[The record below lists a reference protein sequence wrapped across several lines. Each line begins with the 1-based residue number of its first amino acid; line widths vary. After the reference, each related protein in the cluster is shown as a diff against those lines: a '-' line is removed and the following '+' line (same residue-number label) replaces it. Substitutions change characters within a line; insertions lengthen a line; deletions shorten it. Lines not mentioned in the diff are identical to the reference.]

1 MYDLIIIGAGPAG
14 FTAGIYAIRREMKVL
29 IIGDVPG
36 GQIVWASEIEN
47 YPGFRNIASY
57 ELISKM
63 QNHVKDLGA
72 EIINDKIINIKK
84 NKDKTIT
91 LLSNK
96 QEFVS
101 KTVIIATGLSPREL
115 LVQGEKEFLG
125 KGVTYCANC
134 DAPFYRDKTVAVVG
148 GGNAALDAAEI
159 LSKIA
164 KKVYLIHRREEF
176 RGFEALVNEIKNR
189 KNIEIIINSEISK
202 IIGNEKVKKIN
213 VKNNKLNK
221 ITQINIDGVFIEIG
235 RIAHTE
241 IFSNLI
247 ELDNKKQIKV
257 DKYCKTNVQGIFAAG
272 DVTTVPYKQITIAC
286 GQATIATLS
295 AYEYLQL
302 VTIPRIIPSK

>member
-29 IIGDVPG
+29 IIGAVPG
-36 GQIVWASEIEN
+36 GQMAWASEIEN
-47 YPGFRNIASY
+47 YPGFRNVASY

-63 QNHVKDLGA
+63 QNHVKDLGVK
-72 EIINDKIINIKK
+72 IINDKIINIKK

-115 LVQGEKEFLG
+115 SIQGEKEFLG

-134 DAPFYRDKTVAVVG
+134 DAPFYRDKIVAVVG

-189 KNIEIIINSEISK
+189 KNIEIITNSEISK
-202 IIGNEKVKKIN
+202 IIGNEKVEKIN

-221 ITQINIDGVFIEIG
+221 ITQINIDGIFIEIG

-257 DKYCKTNVQGIFAAG
+257 DKYCKTSVQGIFAAG
-272 DVTTVPYKQITIAC
+272 DVTNAPYKQITIAC

-302 VTIPRIIPSK
+302 TTAPTIIPQK

>member
-57 ELISKM
+57 ELINKM
-63 QNHVKDLGA
+63 QNHVKDLGV
-72 EIINDKIINIKK
+72 EIVNDKIINIKK

-115 LVQGEKEFLG
+115 SVQGEKEFLG

-134 DAPFYRDKTVAVVG
+134 DAPFYRDKIVAVVG
-148 GGNAALDAAEI
+148 GGNAALDATEV

-164 KKVYLIHRREEF
+164 KKVYLIHRRDEF

-189 KNIEIIINSEISK
+189 KNIEIITNSEISK
-202 IIGNEKVKKIN
+202 IIGNEKVEKIN
-213 VKNNKLNK
+213 IKNNKLNK

-257 DKYCKTNVQGIFAAG
+257 DKYCKTSVQGIFAAG
-272 DVTTVPYKQITIAC
+272 DVTNVPYKQITIAC

-302 VTIPRIIPSK
+302 ATIPTITLQK

>member
-29 IIGDVPG
+29 IIGSIPG

-63 QNHVKDLGA
+63 QDHVKDLGV
-72 EIINDKIINIKK
+72 EIVNDKIIDIKK

-96 QEFVS
+96 QEFLS

-115 LVQGEKEFLG
+115 SVQGEKEFLG

-148 GGNAALDAAEI
+148 GGNAALDAAEV

-189 KNIEIIINSEISK
+189 KNIELITNSEISK
-202 IIGNEKVKKIN
+202 IIGNKKVEKIN

-221 ITQINIDGVFIEIG
+221 ITQINIDGIFIEVG

-247 ELDNKKQIKV
+247 ELDNRKQIKV
-257 DKYCKTNVQGIFAAG
+257 DEYCKTNVQGIFAAG
-272 DVTTVPYKQITIAC
+272 DVTTIPYKQITIAC
-286 GQATIATLS
+286 GQATIAALS

-302 VTIPRIIPSK
+302 AGSSK

>member
-29 IIGDVPG
+29 IIGSIPG

-63 QNHVKDLGA
+63 QDHVKDLGV
-72 EIINDKIINIKK
+72 EIVSDKIINIKK
-84 NKDKTIT
+84 NKDKTFA

-115 LVQGEKEFLG
+115 SVQGEKEFLG

-134 DAPFYRDKTVAVVG
+134 DAPFYRDKIVVVVG

-189 KNIEIIINSEISK
+189 KNIEIITNSEISK
-202 IIGNEKVKKIN
+202 IIGNEKVEKIN

-221 ITQINIDGVFIEIG
+221 ITQINIDGIFIEIG

-257 DKYCKTNVQGIFAAG
+257 DEYCKTSVQGIFAAG
-272 DVTTVPYKQITIAC
+272 DVTTIPYKQITIAC
-286 GQATIATLS
+286 GQATIAALS

-302 VTIPRIIPSK
+302 ATVPTIIKSK

>member
-29 IIGDVPG
+29 IIGAVPG
-36 GQIVWASEIEN
+36 GQMAWASEIEN
-47 YPGFRNIASY
+47 YPGFKNIASY
-57 ELISKM
+57 ELINKM
-63 QNHVKDLGA
+63 QNHVKDLGV
-72 EIINDKIINIKK
+72 EIVNDKIINIKK

-115 LVQGEKEFLG
+115 SVQGEKEFLG

-134 DAPFYRDKTVAVVG
+134 DAPFYRDKIVAVVG
-148 GGNAALDAAEI
+148 GGNAALDATEV

-189 KNIEIIINSEISK
+189 KNIEIITNSEISK
-202 IIGNEKVKKIN
+202 IIGNEKVEKIN

-257 DKYCKTNVQGIFAAG
+257 DKYCKTSVQGIFAAG
-272 DVTTVPYKQITIAC
+272 DVTNVPYKQITIAC

-302 VTIPRIIPSK
+302 ATIPTIIP

>member
-14 FTAGIYAIRREMKVL
+14 FTAGIYAIRRGMKVL

-63 QNHVKDLGA
+63 QDHVKDLGV
-72 EIINDKIINIKK
+72 EIVNDKIIDIKK

-96 QEFVS
+96 QEFLS

-115 LVQGEKEFLG
+115 SVQGEKEFLG

-148 GGNAALDAAEI
+148 GGNAALDAAEV

-189 KNIEIIINSEISK
+189 KNIEIITNSEISK
-202 IIGNEKVKKIN
+202 IIGNEKVEKVN

-221 ITQINIDGVFIEIG
+221 ITQINIDGIFIEVG

-257 DKYCKTNVQGIFAAG
+257 DEYCKTNVQGIFAAG
-272 DVTTVPYKQITIAC
+272 DVTTIPYKQITIAC
-286 GQATIATLS
+286 GQATIAALS

-302 VTIPRIIPSK
+302 AGLSK

>member
-1 MYDLIIIGAGPAG
+1 MIYDTIIIGTGPAG
-14 FTAGIYAIRREMKVL
+14 MTAAIYAARREMKTLL
-29 IIGDVPG
+29 IGETLG
-36 GQIVWASEIEN
+36 GQIVWASTIEN
-47 YPGFRNIASY
+47 YPGFKSIKSF
-57 ELISKM
+57 ELINRMKE
-63 QNHVKDLGA
+63 QVEGLGV
-72 EIINDKIINIKK
+72 EIKNASVQRIEKNDKDEFILHTEKEEF
-84 NKDKTIT
+84 KT
-91 LLSNK
+91 
-96 QEFVS
+96 
-101 KTVIIATGLSPREL
+101 KTVIIAMGLSPRRLAIPREEEL
-115 LVQGEKEFLG
+115 NG

-148 GGNAALDAAEI
+148 GGNAALDATEV

-189 KNIEIIINSEISK
+189 KNIEIITNSEISK
-202 IIGNEKVKKIN
+202 IIGNEKVEKIN

-257 DKYCKTNVQGIFAAG
+257 DKYCKTSVQGIFAAG
-272 DVTTVPYKQITIAC
+272 DVTNAPYKQITIAC

-302 VTIPRIIPSK
+302 ATIPTIIP

>member
-29 IIGDVPG
+29 IIGSIPG

-63 QNHVKDLGA
+63 QDHVKDLGV
-72 EIINDKIINIKK
+72 EIVNDKIINVKK
-84 NKDKTIT
+84 NKDKTFT

-101 KTVIIATGLSPREL
+101 KAVIIATGLSPREL
-115 LVQGEKEFLG
+115 SVQGEKEFLG

-134 DAPFYRDKTVAVVG
+134 DAPFYRNKTVAVVG

-176 RGFEALVNEIKNR
+176 RGFEVLVNEIKNR
-189 KNIEIIINSEISK
+189 KNIELITNSEISK
-202 IIGNEKVKKIN
+202 ITGNEKVEKIN

-221 ITQINIDGVFIEIG
+221 ITQINIDGIFIEIG

-241 IFSNLI
+241 IFSNFI

-257 DKYCKTNVQGIFAAG
+257 DEHCKTNVQGIFAAG

-286 GQATIATLS
+286 GQATIAVLS

-302 VTIPRIIPSK
+302 TIIPSK

>member
-63 QNHVKDLGA
+63 QDHVKDLGVK
-72 EIINDKIINIKK
+72 IVSDKIINIKK

-91 LLSNK
+91 LASNK

-115 LVQGEKEFLG
+115 SVQGEKEFLG

-134 DAPFYRDKTVAVVG
+134 DAPFYRDKTVAVIG

-164 KKVYLIHRREEF
+164 KKVYLIHRREEL
-176 RGFEALVNEIKNR
+176 RGFEALINEVKSK
-189 KNIEIIINSEISK
+189 KNIEIITNSEISK
-202 IIGNEKVKKIN
+202 ITGNEKIEKIN

-221 ITQINIDGVFIEIG
+221 ITQINVDGIFIEVG

-241 IFSNLI
+241 TFSNLI

-257 DKYCKTNVQGIFAAG
+257 DEHCKTNVQGIFAAG

-286 GQATIATLS
+286 GQATIAALS

-302 VTIPRIIPSK
+302 ATVPTIIQSK